1 MAMYPS
7 DGSQMN
13 YGLDFEKIV
22 HEFVNE
28 IRLKNDEE
36 KGNVKDEKAF
46 EEKA

>member
-1 MAMYPS
+1 MAMYPA

-22 HEFVNE
+22 HEFVDE

-36 KGNVKDEKAF
+36 KGNVKDEKTF

>member
-13 YGLDFEKIV
+13 YGLDIEKIV

-28 IRLKNDEE
+28 IRFKNDEE

>member
-13 YGLDFEKIV
+13 YELDFEKIV

-28 IRLKNDEE
+28 IRFKNDEE

>member
-1 MAMYPS
+1 MAMYS
-7 DGSQMN
+7 ADGSQMN

-22 HEFVNE
+22 REFVDE

>member
-28 IRLKNDEE
+28 IRFKNDEE
-36 KGNVKDEKAF
+36 KGNVKDEKVF

>member
-22 HEFVNE
+22 HGFVNE
-28 IRLKNDEE
+28 FRFKNDEE

>member
-1 MAMYPS
+1 MVMYPS

-28 IRLKNDEE
+28 IRFK
-36 KGNVKDEKAF
+36 KMKKRGM
-46 EEKA
+46 